1 MVLRCTYVLL
11 VESHQFEIAVRLL
24 NQGGKVPCW
33 RDQTP
38 KVRSNNQSGEIKH
51 LSSHFCGIFSA
62 IRHHIGF
69 WTHLVADHLFSPNLK
84 EKTELSPFEN
94 GITIKWLFIA
104 PGDCQAVYYLIHKE
118 FL

>member
-1 MVLRCTYVLL
+1 MHIYVLL

-33 RDQTP
+33 RDQTS
-38 KVRSNNQSGEIKH
+38 KVRSNNQRGEIKH

-94 GITIKWLFIA
+94 GYLLPQGIVRLFIID
-104 PGDCQAVYYLIHKE
+104 PQGVLIVVVC
-118 FL
+118 

>member
-1 MVLRCTYVLL
+1 MHIYVLL

-33 RDQTP
+33 RDQTS

-51 LSSHFCGIFSA
+51 LSNHFCGISSA

-94 GITIKWLFIA
+94 DNGYLLPPQGIVRLFI
-104 PGDCQAVYYLIHKE
+104 I
-118 FL
+118 